1 MGVVTFRSQAE
12 VTPESL
18 SKNMKSYGSL
28 SVKNN
33 SKLTKNIIQI
43 LILLIISSSI
53 NCIKLK
59 FIFTLIVQ

>member
-33 SKLTKNIIQI
+33 SKLIKNIIHL
-43 LILLIISSSI
+43 LILLIISSSV
-53 NCIKLK
+53 NCIKLNS
-59 FIFTLIVQ
+59 FFTLIVQ